1 MKVSKFSDPRTLG
14 RVDSYLADGF
24 ILVGIFFYSARS
36 LRDVPA
42 EGSVSFSSNSHGDDV
57 VEIVSTDSS
66 SILPRTYCVFRL
78 VKPSDL
84 PF

>member
-1 MKVSKFSDPRTLG
+1 MKVSKFSDSRTLG

-24 ILVGIFFYSARS
+24 ILVGVFFYSACF
-36 LRDVPA
+36 LRDVPL
-42 EGSVSFSSNSHGDDV
+42 EGSISFSSNSHGDDV
-57 VEIVSTDSS
+57 VEIVTTDSS
-66 SILPRTYCVFRL
+66 SILSKSYCVFRL